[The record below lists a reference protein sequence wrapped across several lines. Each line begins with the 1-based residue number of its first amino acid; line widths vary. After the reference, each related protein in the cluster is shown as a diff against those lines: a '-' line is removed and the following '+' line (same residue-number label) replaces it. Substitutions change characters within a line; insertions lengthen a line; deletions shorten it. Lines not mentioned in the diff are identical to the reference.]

1 MQLIGSRDDFL
12 HFHSV
17 LCALGAV
24 RHRLHLAV
32 SCHVAWQE
40 ALGHAS
46 LPSLPVLRH
55 RNYWK
60 YLP

>member
-24 RHRLHLAV
+24 RRCIHLAV
-32 SCHVAWQE
+32 SDHAARQE

-46 LPSLPVLRH
+46 LPSVHVLRH
-55 RNYWK
+55 GHYWK
-60 YLP
+60 HLP